1 MASEPTRPEIEERV
15 QLLYAEWFPTRTV
28 SLADSEWLRDI
39 LLPAARKQLIRE
51 AKMQAAMAVG
61 QVNARTSC
69 HV

>member
-61 QVNARTSC
+61 QVNAGTSC